1 MTDNQDFTTLE
12 VLSIG
17 IKSEIEAIKLYTRMK
32 EMTKNRDLADKFD
45 FLIAQEQRH
54 QKILTDAYNQKFPEV
69 ELRLPPKS
77 LVPTISEVL
86 AREASLE
93 DLFDAAMTAEKMS
106 EEFYHDLAGKTRDQ
120 NSKSLLNYLASMEHS
135 HYTILEVEYQ
145 QLQMGEDINSDD
157 YLRGER
163 LMNLG
168 P

>member
-1 MTDNQDFTTLE
+1 MSNDQDFTTLE

-17 IKSEIEAIKLYTRMK
+17 IKSEIEAIRLYMRMK
-32 EMTKNRDLADKFD
+32 EITKNSDLAEKFD
-45 FLIAQEQRH
+45 FLIAQEKKH
-54 QKILTDAYNQKFPEV
+54 QQILTDAYNKKFPDV
-69 ELRLPPKS
+69 DLKLPPKS
-77 LVPTISEVL
+77 LVPSVSEVL
-86 AREASLE
+86 AREADLK

-106 EEFYHDLAGKTRDQ
+106 EEFYHGLAGKTRDP
-120 NSKSLLNYLASMEHS
+120 NSKSLLIYLASMEHS

-145 QLQMGEDINSDD
+145 QLQRGEDINSDD

>member
-1 MTDNQDFTTLE
+1 MSRDQDFTTLE

-32 EMTKNRDLADKFD
+32 EMTKNSDLADKFD
-45 FLIAQEQRH
+45 FLIAQERRH
-54 QKILTDAYNQKFPEV
+54 QKLLTDAYNSKFPNV
-69 ELRLPPKS
+69 DLKLPPKS
-77 LVPTISEVL
+77 LVPTISEL
-86 AREASLE
+86 LEREADLK

-106 EEFYHDLAGKTRDQ
+106 EEFYNDLAEKTRDQ
-120 NSKSLLNYLASMEHS
+120 NSKSLLTYLASMEHS

-145 QLQMGEDINSDD
+145 QIQRGEDINSDN

>member
-1 MTDNQDFTTLE
+1 MSNDQDFTTLE

-17 IKSEIEAIKLYTRMK
+17 IKSEIEAVKLYVRMK
-32 EMTKNRDLADKFD
+32 EIAKNSDLAEKFD
-45 FLIAQEQRH
+45 FLIAQERRH
-54 QKILTDAYNQKFPEV
+54 QQILTDAYNKKFPDV
-69 ELRLPPKS
+69 DLKFSPKS

-86 AREASLE
+86 AREASLK
-93 DLFDAAMTAEKMS
+93 DLFDAAMTAEKIS
-106 EEFYHDLAGKTRDQ
+106 EKFYHDLAGKTRDA

-135 HYTILEVEYQ
+135 HYTILEVEYR

>member
-1 MTDNQDFTTLE
+1 MSKNQDYTTLE

-17 IKSEIEAIKLYTRMK
+17 IKSEIEAVKLYMRMR
-32 EMTKNRDLADKFD
+32 EITKNTDLCEKLD
-45 FLIAQEQRH
+45 FLVAQENKH
-54 QKILTDAYNQKFPEV
+54 QQILTDAYNKKFPDV
-69 ELRLPPKS
+69 PLKLPPKS
-77 LVPTISEVL
+77 LVPTIGEIL
-86 AREASLE
+86 AREASLKE
-93 DLFDAAMTAEKMS
+93 LFGAAMTAEKMS
-106 EEFYHDLAGKTRDQ
+106 EEFYHDLAGKTRDA

-135 HYTILEVEYQ
+135 HFAILEAEYN

>member
-1 MTDNQDFTTLE
+1 MSNGQDFTTLE

-32 EMTKNRDLADKFD
+32 EISKNTDLAEKFD
-45 FLIAQEQRH
+45 FLIAQEKKH
-54 QKILTDAYNQKFPEV
+54 QQLLTDAYNKRFPDV
-69 ELRLPPKS
+69 DLKLPPKPI
-77 LVPTISEVL
+77 VPMISEVL
-86 AREASLE
+86 ERDA
-93 DLFDAAMTAEKMS
+93 DLKELFNAAMTAEKMA
-106 EEFYHDLAGKTRDQ
+106 EEFYHDLAGKTRDA
-120 NSKSLLNYLASMEHS
+120 NSKSLLSYLASMEHS
-135 HYTILEVEYQ
+135 HYAILEAEYN